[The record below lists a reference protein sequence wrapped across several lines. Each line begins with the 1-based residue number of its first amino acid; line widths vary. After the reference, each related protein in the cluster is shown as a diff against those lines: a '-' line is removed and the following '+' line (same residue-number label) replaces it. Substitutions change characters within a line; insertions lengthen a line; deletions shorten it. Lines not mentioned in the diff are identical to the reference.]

1 MTPGRPELS
10 APVVVV
16 VGPTASGKSDLA
28 QELARRLGGE
38 VVSADS
44 MQVYRGMDIGTG
56 KVPVLERRVPHHGLD
71 LVDPGEPY
79 SAALFQDYARRC
91 FEAIDARGGRSI
103 LAGGTG
109 LYVRAAVDDYDFPQG
124 DQTENP
130 VRERWTAFAEE
141 NGAMALWE
149 EPCACDPE
157 SAAELHPHDVS
168 ARRAGLR
175 ASGRGH
181 DVCRA
186 APQPGDA
193 RPGRAGLLF
202 RPGRRPCE
210 PGPAHRRAGRRHV
223 RGGSRQ
229 RGRRPVGPG
238 IPRR

>member
-1 MTPGRPELS
+1 M
-10 APVVVV
+10 V

-28 QELARRLGGE
+28 QELACRLGGE

-149 EPCACDPE
+149 ELRACDPKALPSCIPTTFGASCGPSSFWTRARRMPR
-157 SAAELHPHDVS
+157 SAATWRTLGQAVPACFFGLAVDPANLVRRIDARVDAMFEAVSS
-168 ARRAGLR
+168 ARSKACWTWDSAM
-175 ASGRGH
+175 AS
-181 DVCRA
+181 
-186 APQPGDA
+186 P
-193 RPGRAGLLF
+193 
-202 RPGRRPCE
+202 
-210 PGPAHRRAGRRHV
+210 
-223 RGGSRQ
+223 
-229 RGRRPVGPG
+229 
-238 IPRR
+238 PRRR